1 MENDEVKQ
9 EEEKTPIEEPKQE
22 VVETPEPQDLE
33 ELKERRKFD
42 ITRAVLLGIFALAA
56 LGNLLIGSSIGCAIK
71 ESLRNAAQSGGQAAE
86 ASSQSAAATIATAFA
101 LGIVE
106 AMGLAFVYGLLFVAA
121 FCSALG
127 IIFSILRLTHLPK
140 GTDWRR
146 IVHSIILAAFIA
158 IFAAS
163 VLVFCYIQFVN

>member
-1 MENDEVKQ
+1 MEDDEVKQ
-9 EEEKTPIEEPKQE
+9 EAEQTPIEEPKQE
-22 VVETPEPQDLE
+22 LIQTQTPEDVE
-33 ELKERRKFD
+33 ALKERRRFD
-42 ITRAVLLGIFALAA
+42 ISRAVLLGVFALAS

-71 ESLRNAAQSGGQAAE
+71 ESLRNAAQSGGQGAE
-86 ASSQSAAATIATAFA
+86 ASSQSTAATLATAFA

-106 AMGLAFVYGLLFVAA
+106 AMGVTFAYGLLFVAA

-146 IVHSIILAAFIA
+146 VVHSIILGAFIA

-163 VLVFCYIQFVN
+163 VTVFCYIQFAN